1 MIAGDEAI
9 GFLGEVHP
17 DVLAR
22 MGLKNRAMVFE
33 IDMDVLTAHFSND
46 LSYRDISK
54 FPSSSRDVAFL
65 ISRDRQAEDMIKFSL
80 DIHEELLEKVCIF
93 DVYDGKGIPEGMKS
107 LGLRFSYRADDRTL
121 TDLEVS
127 QVHNGIVKRIVD
139 KSGAK
144 IRGEEI

>member
-1 MIAGDEAI
+1 MIAGDDAI

-33 IDMDVLTAHFSND
+33 IDLDVLTTHFSND

-127 QVHNGIVKRIVD
+127 QVHSGIVKRIVD

>member
-1 MIAGDEAI
+1 
-9 GFLGEVHP
+9 
-17 DVLAR
+17 

-33 IDMDVLTAHFSND
+33 IDLDVLTGHFSDD
-46 LSYRDISK
+46 LSLPRHFEISLQLAGCGFSH
-54 FPSSSRDVAFL
+54 FPRPAGGRHDPIFP
-65 ISRDRQAEDMIKFSL
+65 

>member
-1 MIAGDEAI
+1 
-9 GFLGEVHP
+9 
-17 DVLAR
+17 
-22 MGLKNRAMVFE
+22 
-33 IDMDVLTAHFSND
+33 MDVLTAHFSND

-93 DVYDGKGIPEGMKS
+93 DVYDGKGIPEGLKS